1 MPVKRLTAVFVENA
15 RAIGERVE
23 YADEVTSG
31 LHLRVG
37 NNGHKSWSVVL
48 RVGGRKNRVTL
59 GSYPALSLAN
69 ARTAALAVI
78 ATAQAGDD
86 PVAERREKEARYG
99 ETVEKIGRAW
109 VEQHSRPN
117 NRSWRFQER
126 QLELYVYPKLGN
138 RAVSSLKRRDII
150 DLVDEIAVKGRDGGR
165 HADAKGSKR
174 RFGGMT
180 AADNVL
186 RVLRAV
192 LNWAV
197 SKDKLTLNPATG
209 VRAPQKPTVR
219 ERTLSEGE
227 IKAVWDG
234 AITLGYPFGS
244 HLLLCLLTGQRRTE
258 VAEMRWEE
266 VQGDIWAIPSS
277 RTKSKRPHLVPL
289 SPPAKTLLDRLPRF
303 SEGAFALSTTLG
315 RRPISGFS
323 KAKVES
329 AIAVDDWRCHD
340 LRRTCATGMAQ
351 LGVMGEIIS
360 RILNHATPSGVTNAH
375 YNHYGYLTE
384 KRTALEGWGR
394 RVLEIVGTTN
404 NDR

>member
-86 PVAERREKEARYG
+86 PAAEQREKEARYG

-109 VEQHSRPN
+109 VEQHAKPN

-126 QLELYVYPKLGN
+126 QLELYAYPKLGG

-150 DLVDEIAVKGRDGGR
+150 DLVDAIALKGRDG
-165 HADAKGSKR
+165 ADEPEAKGVHRKAAKR
-174 RFGGMT
+174 RLGGTT

-186 RVLRAV
+186 RVLRSV

-197 SKDKLTLNPATG
+197 SKDKLTANPAVG
-209 VRAPQKPTVR
+209 VRAPQKPKAR
-219 ERTLSEGE
+219 ERTLSDDE
-227 IKAVWDG
+227 IKAVWEG
-234 AITLGYPFGS
+234 AAGLGYPFGT

-266 VQGDIWAIPSS
+266 VQGDTWAIPSS
-277 RTKSKRPHLVPL
+277 RTKGKRPHLIPL
-289 SPPAKTLLDRLPRF
+289 SA
-303 SEGAFALSTTLG
+303 A
-315 RRPISGFS
+315 
-323 KAKVES
+323 
-329 AIAVDDWRCHD
+329 
-340 LRRTCATGMAQ
+340 
-351 LGVMGEIIS
+351 
-360 RILNHATPSGVTNAH
+360 
-375 YNHYGYLTE
+375 
-384 KRTALEGWGR
+384 
-394 RVLEIVGTTN
+394 
-404 NDR
+404 